1 LGYRASATSTP
12 TTPPKSWA
20 ATKGNTELG
29 AIPANV
35 SENIRPIVT
44 AGLAND
50 VELVNQTMPAAV
62 TAFISGAVP
71 AVALWVPFNVTVRD
85 KVPGAVKLADAS
97 AYYPQAAII
106 GGWAAS
112 NDYYD
117 ANKETLAKL
126 IKGWAE
132 ANDYIIANSSEAL
145 ASLQKAHYSQTPL
158 ADINEQFKAQ
168 KMFSSHEWKR
178 LYSDGTVTNWLQQS
192 TDFFMANAGI
202 KDFTPASKY
211 FDPSLYLKT
220 VA

>member
-1 LGYRASATSTP
+1 MTDAVIVSTARTPIGKAYRGALNATEGATLLGHAIEHAVKRAGID
-12 TTPPKSWA
+12 PK
-20 ATKGNTELG
+20 E
-29 AIPANV
+29 
-35 SENIRPIVT
+35 
-44 AGLAND
+44 

-106 GGWAAS
+106 GGWAAA
-112 NDYYD
+112 NDYYEP
-117 ANKETLAKL
+117 NKETLGKL

-132 ANDYIIANSSEAL
+132 ANDYIVANPEEAMEK
-145 ASLQKAHYSQTPL
+145 LQKAHYSQTPL
-158 ADINEQFKAQ
+158 ADINESFKAQ
-168 KMFSSHEWKR
+168 KMFTSSEWKK

-220 VA
+220 IT